1 MPDGLLLSTVFG
13 VCIENLLCFPL
24 FFLGFPRRK
33 FFAARFFSLTVLTV
47 FALCLFS
54 QVIPPTNLFLFMY
67 YLVQFGTLT
76 ALFHFCFQTSW
87 EQALY
92 SASAGRAT
100 QHLVSSVMNLVNLRS
115 SNLFAWMSGGLWRYF
130 LRTAF
135 FYLLLC
141 SLIYFAFARK
151 MDTSHYEKNDFRRQ
165 MNLLSVVIVLVCTG
179 ITRFAKSMDTWDRNA
194 FIAHNLYAVTCCL
207 LCLIIQFELC
217 KRAALTKEM
226 EMVRMLWREDSKQ
239 LAERKD
245 TIELINMKCHDIRHR
260 LEDYRLPLT
269 GSEQSEIESL
279 IRIYDQSYHTG
290 NQTLDVLLAD
300 RMMLCEKN
308 HIQLSF
314 LGDGA
319 CLQFLT
325 EPEIYSLFGNA
336 LSNAVEAS
344 CEVDEE
350 KRQISVIIRASGDL
364 VSISITNYY
373 RGPLR
378 FKDGLPVTA
387 RPDSQ
392 DFHGYGMKSMRSIA
406 KKHGGEVKVKAE
418 DGVFALTVWLVDT
431 GAEREH
437 SSNDTN

>member
-33 FFAARFFSLTVLTV
+33 FFAARFFPLTVLAV
-47 FALCLFS
+47 CALCLFS
-54 QVIPPTNLFLFMY
+54 QTLPPTNLSVFLY
-67 YLVQFGTLT
+67 YLVQFGVLT

-100 QHLVSSVMNLVNLRS
+100 QHLISSVLNLVNL
-115 SNLFAWMSGGLWRYF
+115 NAEDLFAWLPGGMWRYF
-130 LRTAF
+130 LRTAL
-135 FYLLLC
+135 FYAVFC
-141 SLIYFAFARK
+141 PLIYFAFARN

-165 MNLLSVVIVLVCTG
+165 MNLLSAGMLLICIG
-179 ITRFAKSMDTWDRNA
+179 ITRFAKSMDAWDRNA
-194 FIAHNLYAVTCCL
+194 FIAQNLYAVTCCL

-217 KRAALTKEM
+217 KRATLTKEM
-226 EMVRMLWREDSKQ
+226 EMVRMLWKEDSKQ

-269 GSEQSEIESL
+269 GGEQSELESL
-279 IRIYDQSYHTG
+279 IRIYDQSYRTG
-290 NQTLDVLLAD
+290 SQTLDVLLAD
-300 RMMLCEKN
+300 RAMLCEKN

-314 LGDGA
+314 LGDGG
-319 CLQFLT
+319 CLRFLT

-344 CEVDEE
+344 CGVEE
-350 KRQISVIIRASGDL
+350 DRRQISVIIRTSGDL
-364 VSISITNYY
+364 ISINITNYY
-373 RGPLR
+373 RGALR
-378 FKDGLPVTA
+378 FEDGLPVTT
-387 RPDSQ
+387 RPDPR
-392 DFHGYGMKSMRSIA
+392 DLHGYGMKSMRTIA
-406 KKHGGEVKVKAE
+406 RKYGGELRVKAG
-418 DGVFALTVWLVDT
+418 DGVFVLTVWLVNS
-431 GAEREH
+431 GARQDQ
-437 SSNDTN
+437 SSDYTN